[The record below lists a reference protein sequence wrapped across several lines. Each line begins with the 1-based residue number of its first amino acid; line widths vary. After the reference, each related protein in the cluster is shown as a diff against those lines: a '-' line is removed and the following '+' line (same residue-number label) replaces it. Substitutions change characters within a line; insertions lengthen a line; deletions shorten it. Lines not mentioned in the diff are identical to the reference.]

1 MHDFYILLFVFLFST
16 VLWIVNIPIIYAHT
30 HTHSIKW
37 NQNQSSHNSLLPYI
51 LWKSSDKYIQI
62 YSKNKYLNIWFQ
74 VVDINPWF
82 NNKSEPIR
90 AQVCSFKDLDKKA
103 E

>member
-30 HTHSIKW
+30 HTPSIKW

-51 LWKSSDKYIQI
+51 L
-62 YSKNKYLNIWFQ
+62 
-74 VVDINPWF
+74 
-82 NNKSEPIR
+82 
-90 AQVCSFKDLDKKA
+90 
-103 E
+103 